1 MVDQCPMRTQI
12 SEILELGYFHIK
24 IYNVDYFSWIE
35 IYIVKNNKL
44 VKSKFLMLLISFKSI
59 LQKN

>member
-35 IYIVKNNKL
+35 IYIVKTIN
-44 VKSKFLMLLISFKSI
+44 LLSQNF
-59 LQKN
+59 